1 MNLTYH
7 NWTSKQNV
15 ERFYTISCNSHLS
28 HKRLLH
34 LRAELNI
41 SATLMDLNN
50 ILSLLKGQNIVTPS
64 TNTAPSIPLPSNSG
78 TLDISNLDLSSINPN
93 VIAQVRNEYLNSKN
107 DTTEAAA
114 AAAAAAA
121 TTQQEEDKVKNAT
134 TITPEVLVAIGTM
147 VKETNLIQT
156 LKNCKARQ
164 DKKERELY
172 SHRESVKER
181 YKKQK
186 DSLLAK
192 ELIGVKVSP
201 EELRVKKLQY

>member
-1 MNLTYH
+1 
-7 NWTSKQNV
+7 
-15 ERFYTISCNSHLS
+15 
-28 HKRLLH
+28 
-34 LRAELNI
+34 
-41 SATLMDLNN
+41 MDLNN
-50 ILSLLKGQNIVTPS
+50 ILSLLKGQNIVTPP
-64 TNTAPSIPLPSNSG
+64 TNNTPSIPLPSNSG

-93 VIAQVRNEYLNSKN
+93 VIEQVRNEYLNSKSV
-107 DTTEAAA
+107 DTT
-114 AAAAAAA
+114 A
-121 TTQQEEDKVKNAT
+121 TSPPQQPLEDKIKNAT

-156 LKNCKARQ
+156 LKSCKARQ

-192 ELIGVKVSP
+192 ELIGVKASP
-201 EELRVKKLQY
+201 EELRVKKKERESGRYK